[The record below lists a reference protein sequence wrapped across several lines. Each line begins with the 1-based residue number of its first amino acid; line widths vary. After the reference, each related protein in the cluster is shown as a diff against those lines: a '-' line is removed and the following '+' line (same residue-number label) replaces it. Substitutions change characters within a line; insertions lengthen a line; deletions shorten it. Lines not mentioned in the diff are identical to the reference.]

1 MCFLFF
7 SKVSLLALEGNL
19 FDVKKLDGIE
29 GFEKYME
36 RYTAVR
42 RKLD

>member
-1 MCFLFF
+1 MFVFF
-7 SKVSLLALEGNL
+7 SKVSLLAVEGNL
-19 FDVKKLDGIE
+19 FDVKKLDGRE
-29 GFEKYME
+29 GHANYME